1 MFNDFRLLVMRFK
14 YILILLLGCCCWRCN
29 SIDDRFEEKDNLR
42 LIMLEAIEEPYANPK
57 DVYVYKLMAQS
68 MSGLE
73 RVVISNVSHELD
85 SAPALPTIVLVD
97 SVTVDSNGY
106 LSRPVKTAIIE
117 YPIVVPPLPGESI
130 SLDFTVTAVNGKF
143 QTITSSM
150 LVANYKE
157 SKKGLFFANTYTSK
171 NYAFYSSEKD
181 ALYGVNPNLA
191 TYYKRNIPYIDFY
204 SISDGAREYFIYSP
218 TDPEVVERL
227 KGQGIT
233 DYVLTEMRRTRMV
246 KLEDINFTAEPG
258 QIIGIIGSTG
268 SGKTTLV
275 QMIPRLYDA
284 TKGQVLVDGVDVR
297 EYSLKNLREGVGM
310 VLQKNVLFSGTIE
323 ENLRWGKEDASMD
336 EIREMAQS
344 AQADSFVTSFTNGY
358 DTDMGQGG
366 VNVSG
371 GQNGQDTAVF

>member
-218 TDPEVVERL
+218 TDPEVAERL

-246 KLEDINFTAEPG
+246 KLEDINFT
-258 QIIGIIGSTG
+258 
-268 SGKTTLV
+268 KV
-275 QMIPRLYDA
+275 KD
-284 TKGQVLVDGVDVR
+284 
-297 EYSLKNLREGVGM
+297 
-310 VLQKNVLFSGTIE
+310 
-323 ENLRWGKEDASMD
+323 KEILAID
-336 EIREMAQS
+336 
-344 AQADSFVTSFTNGY
+344 FTNTVTKIQVKKG
-358 DTDMGQGG
+358 DNIGFITEDGRKGIMNIAGA
-366 VNVSG
+366 SG
-371 GQNGQDTAVF
+371 RYIDFKCKTQTIPQ

>member
-1 MFNDFRLLVMRFK
+1 MRFK

-181 ALYGVNPNLA
+181 ALYGVSQLS
-191 TYYKRNIPYIDFY
+191 Y
-204 SISDGAREYFIYSP
+204 
-218 TDPEVVERL
+218 L
-227 KGQGIT
+227 
-233 DYVLTEMRRTRMV
+233 L
-246 KLEDINFTAEPG
+246 
-258 QIIGIIGSTG
+258 
-268 SGKTTLV
+268 
-275 QMIPRLYDA
+275 
-284 TKGQVLVDGVDVR
+284 
-297 EYSLKNLREGVGM
+297 
-310 VLQKNVLFSGTIE
+310 
-323 ENLRWGKEDASMD
+323 
-336 EIREMAQS
+336 
-344 AQADSFVTSFTNGY
+344 
-358 DTDMGQGG
+358 
-366 VNVSG
+366 
-371 GQNGQDTAVF
+371 

>member
-218 TDPEVVERL
+218 L
-227 KGQGIT
+227 
-233 DYVLTEMRRTRMV
+233 
-246 KLEDINFTAEPG
+246 
-258 QIIGIIGSTG
+258 
-268 SGKTTLV
+268 
-275 QMIPRLYDA
+275 
-284 TKGQVLVDGVDVR
+284 
-297 EYSLKNLREGVGM
+297 
-310 VLQKNVLFSGTIE
+310 
-323 ENLRWGKEDASMD
+323 
-336 EIREMAQS
+336 
-344 AQADSFVTSFTNGY
+344 
-358 DTDMGQGG
+358 
-366 VNVSG
+366 
-371 GQNGQDTAVF
+371 

>member
-233 DYVLTEMRRTRMV
+233 DYVLTEMRRIR
-246 KLEDINFTAEPG
+246 IR
-258 QIIGIIGSTG
+258 IR
-268 SGKTTLV
+268 
-275 QMIPRLYDA
+275 IPRRNRK
-284 TKGQVLVDGVDVR
+284 T
-297 EYSLKNLREGVGM
+297 
-310 VLQKNVLFSGTIE
+310 LF
-323 ENLRWGKEDASMD
+323 
-336 EIREMAQS
+336 
-344 AQADSFVTSFTNGY
+344 
-358 DTDMGQGG
+358 
-366 VNVSG
+366 
-371 GQNGQDTAVF
+371 

>member
-171 NYAFYSSEKD
+171 
-181 ALYGVNPNLA
+181 
-191 TYYKRNIPYIDFY
+191 
-204 SISDGAREYFIYSP
+204 
-218 TDPEVVERL
+218 
-227 KGQGIT
+227 
-233 DYVLTEMRRTRMV
+233 
-246 KLEDINFTAEPG
+246 
-258 QIIGIIGSTG
+258 
-268 SGKTTLV
+268 
-275 QMIPRLYDA
+275 
-284 TKGQVLVDGVDVR
+284 
-297 EYSLKNLREGVGM
+297 
-310 VLQKNVLFSGTIE
+310 
-323 ENLRWGKEDASMD
+323 
-336 EIREMAQS
+336 
-344 AQADSFVTSFTNGY
+344 
-358 DTDMGQGG
+358 
-366 VNVSG
+366 
-371 GQNGQDTAVF
+371 